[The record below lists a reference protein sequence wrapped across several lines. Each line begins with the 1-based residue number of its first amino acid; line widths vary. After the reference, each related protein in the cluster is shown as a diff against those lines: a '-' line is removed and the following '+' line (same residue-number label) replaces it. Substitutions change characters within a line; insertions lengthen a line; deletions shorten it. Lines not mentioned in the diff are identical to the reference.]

1 MHLLMIK
8 EMGMLP
14 TLMKLQPSLVMVGGT
29 NLGISGD
36 VTITKQEAINLT
48 AWLDEEQ
55 EMLKSE
61 KAKQGT
67 NNG

>member
-8 EMGMLP
+8 EMDMLP
-14 TLMKLQPSLVMVGGT
+14 TLMKLHPSLVMVGGT

-48 AWLDEEQ
+48 AWLDKEQ

>member
-8 EMGMLP
+8 ETDMLP
-14 TLMKLQPSLVMVGGT
+14 TLMKMHPSLVMVGGT

-48 AWLDEEQ
+48 AWLDEEN
-55 EMLKSE
+55 EAL
-61 KAKQGT
+61 KAK
-67 NNG
+67 NA

>member
-8 EMGMLP
+8 EMDMRP
-14 TLMKLQPSLVMVGGT
+14 TLMKLHPSLVMVGGT

-36 VTITKQEAINLT
+36 VTITKQEEINLT